1 MRRFR
6 ILQIFSRYFQQGGE
20 EAYFQKFRLAAPPE
34 WEVLDFEGSS
44 AALIGS
50 RMVSKLALPIKA
62 FHDFSV
68 ARSLRKMHAAEHF
81 DAWIVQNA
89 LPGLTPAV
97 YQTAFEIGVPLIQ
110 YLHNYRMG
118 CTNGFLLNHGQPC
131 QRCLGGNFWPAFATA
146 CWRNSRLISG
156 AMGLVLHRVRALG
169 TFQKVSVWIALH
181 QGQKDIHVKMGIPA
195 DRIHVVPHFFIPSG
209 PPPPPAPQGD
219 ILFLGRLSPEKGLD
233 RLLHAWKLL
242 RHSSRSLYL
251 AGTGPEEQKLRRL
264 AAELGLKSVRF
275 LGFVPAQDQPAL
287 WARTSFSVLPSLWP
301 EPFPLAFLESWAHA
315 RPVVASRLGA
325 MAETIEPGLD
335 GLLVD
340 PSSVEAL
347 AAGMQNLIDH
357 AGLISSMG
365 QAGLQKLLER
375 FNKETWISRMR
386 EVLAVA
392 RENNPR

>member
-1 MRRFR
+1 MGLR
-6 ILQIFSRYFQQGGE
+6 ILQVFSRYLERGGE
-20 EAYFQKFRLAAPPE
+20 EVFSEKFRQALGSGY
-34 WEVLDFEGSS
+34 EVEDFTGSS
-44 AALIGS
+44 ESWLGHGLI
-50 RMVSKLALPIKA
+50 SKLSFPGRL
-62 FHDFSV
+62 FYDSSV
-68 ARSLRKMHAAEHF
+68 ACSLRAKQSAGKF
-81 DAWIVQNA
+81 DFWVIQNA

-97 YQTAFEIGVPLIQ
+97 YRTGFDLGVPIIQ

-131 QRCLGGNFWPAFATA
+131 QRCLEGNFWPAFATA

-156 AMGLVLHRVRALG
+156 LMGLVLRRVRALG

-195 DRIHVVPHFFIPSG
+195 HRIHVVPHFFIPSG
-209 PPPPPAPQGD
+209 PPTPPAPQGD

-233 RLLHAWKLL
+233 RLLHAWKQV
-242 RHSSRSLYL
+242 RPGSRSLCL

-264 AAELGLKSVRF
+264 AAELGLNSVRF
-275 LGFVPAQDQPAL
+275 PGFVPAQDQPAL
-287 WARTSFSVLPSLWP
+287 WAKTSFSVLPSLWP
-301 EPFPLAFLESWAHA
+301 EPFPLAFLESWARA

-325 MAETIEPGLD
+325 MAETIEPGLN

-357 AGLISSMG
+357 PSLISSMG

-386 EVLAVA
+386 EVFAVA
-392 RENNPR
+392 REHNPR

>member
-1 MRRFR
+1 
-6 ILQIFSRYFQQGGE
+6 
-20 EAYFQKFRLAAPPE
+20 
-34 WEVLDFEGSS
+34 
-44 AALIGS
+44 
-50 RMVSKLALPIKA
+50 MVSKLALPIKV

-68 ARSLRKMHAAEHF
+68 ARALRKMHAAEHF

-156 AMGLVLHRVRALG
+156 LMGLVLRRVRALG

-195 DRIHVVPHFFIPSG
+195 HRIHVVPHFFIPSG

-233 RLLHAWKLL
+233 RLLHAWKQV
-242 RHSSRSLYL
+242 RPGSRSLCL

-264 AAELGLKSVRF
+264 AAELGLNSVRF

-315 RPVVASRLGA
+315 RPLVSSRLGA
-325 MAETIEPGLD
+325 MAEMIEPGLD
-335 GLLVD
+335 GLLVE
-340 PSSVEAL
+340 PSSTETL

-357 AGLISSMG
+357 PGLISSMG